1 MNERRL
7 RSKHLTSARPFFYI
21 SISWPLADVRYWDIV
36 HSFIHSFS
44 HMVRL
49 ETLYI
54 YTYSQLI
61 IIIIIIIIIITFYIW
76 LNIREE
82 TSGIYGS
89 VNGLMVSGCLF
100 EVMYHGEQSEGGKTW
115 NQKPTPI
122 PAELKWNEMKWNKML
137 LFSYTAL
144 ESPKHHTSYRGE
156 AREIMLWCRTA
167 RQRKKNLVLEVY
179 HYCFPS

>member
-61 IIIIIIIIIITFYIW
+61 IIIIIITFYIW

-100 EVMYHGEQSEGGKTW
+100 EVMYYGEQSEGGKTW

-122 PAELKWNEMKWNKML
+122 PAELKWNVML
-137 LFSYTAL
+137 LFNYTAL
-144 ESPKHHTSYRGE
+144 ESPKHHTSYRVE
-156 AREIMLWCRTA
+156 AREIILWYRTA

-179 HYCFPS
+179 YYCFPS